1 MNWSVAAL
9 MSASNLTQI
18 AKRYLLYLQLE
29 RRLEV
34 NTLNARWYDLE
45 KYLSFLIKNNIKT
58 FNDITSKD
66 IDLFVSSLKFHQ
78 KYNRKTKY
86 SSSTINRYIS
96 TIKNF
101 HFYLSD
107 NNIVDKDVSD
117 KIYRP
122 KSINKLPSV
131 LNVEEINEII
141 DTIKLDKPI
150 DYRDKAIILIM
161 YSSGLRISEVV
172 NIKLTDLNLNEN
184 FISVIGKGNKQRII
198 PVANTTM
205 HFIKNYIDNF
215 RIKFL
220 KKTNS
225 KGYLFL
231 NNRGTQIS
239 RVSIWKVV
247 KKHAVPITNEN
258 ITPHVFRHSFA
269 THLIEGGADL
279 RAVQMMLGHSD
290 ISTTQIYTHLDTT
303 YLKDIYT
310 TYHPRG

>member
-1 MNWSVAAL
+1 MNQSAVL
-9 MSASNLTQI
+9 MSVNTLTQI
-18 AKRYLLYLQLE
+18 GKRYLLYLQLE

-45 KYLSFLIKNNIKT
+45 KYLSFLLENNIKS
-58 FNDITSKD
+58 FNDITSKS
-66 IDLFVSSLKFHQ
+66 IDLFISSLKFHY
-78 KYNRKTKY
+78 KYNRRTEY

-96 TIKNF
+96 TIRNF
-101 HFYLSD
+101 HFYLLD
-107 NNIVDKDVSD
+107 NNIVEKDVSD

-122 KSINKLPSV
+122 KNINKLPCV

-141 DTIKLDKPI
+141 DSIKLNRSI

-172 NIKLTDLNLNEN
+172 KIKLTDLNINES

-198 PVANTTM
+198 PVAKKTM
-205 HFIKNYIDNF
+205 NFINHYIDNS

-239 RVSIWKVV
+239 RVSIWKII
-247 KKHAVPITNEN
+247 KKHTLILNNDN

-290 ISTTQIYTHLDTT
+290 ISTTQIYTHLDTS
-303 YLKDIYT
+303 YLKDVYT

>member
-1 MNWSVAAL
+1 MNQSAVL
-9 MSASNLTQI
+9 MSVNTLTQI
-18 AKRYLLYLQLE
+18 GKRYLLYLQLE

-45 KYLSFLIKNNIKT
+45 KYLSFLLENNIKS
-58 FNDITSKD
+58 FNDITSKS
-66 IDLFVSSLKFHQ
+66 IDLFISSLKFHY
-78 KYNRKTKY
+78 KYNRRTEY

-96 TIKNF
+96 TIRNF
-101 HFYLSD
+101 HFYLLD
-107 NNIVDKDVSD
+107 NNIVEKDVSD

-122 KSINKLPSV
+122 KNINKLPCV

-141 DTIKLDKPI
+141 DSIKLNRSI

-172 NIKLTDLNLNEN
+172 KIKLTDLNINES

-198 PVANTTM
+198 PVAKKTM
-205 HFIKNYIDNF
+205 NFIKHYIDNS

-239 RVSIWKVV
+239 RVSIWKII
-247 KKHAVPITNEN
+247 KKHTLILNNDN

-290 ISTTQIYTHLDTT
+290 ISTTQIYTHLDTS
-303 YLKDIYT
+303 YLKDVYT

>member
-1 MNWSVAAL
+1 
-9 MSASNLTQI
+9 MSANTLTQT

-45 KYLSFLIKNNIKT
+45 KYLSFLYKNNIKS
-58 FNDITSKD
+58 FGDITSKN
-66 IDLFVSSLKFHQ
+66 IDLFISSLKFYQ
-78 KYNRKTKY
+78 KYDRKTEY

-96 TIKNF
+96 TIRSF
-101 HFYLSD
+101 HFYLFD
-107 NNIVDKDVSD
+107 NNIVEKDVSE
-117 KIYRP
+117 KIHRP

-131 LNVEEINEII
+131 LNVEEINQII
-141 DTIKLDKPI
+141 DSIELNRPI

-172 NIKLTDLNLNEN
+172 NIKLTDLNVNES

-198 PVANTTM
+198 PVANKTM
-205 HFIKNYIDNF
+205 NFIKSYIENF

-225 KGYLFL
+225 RGYLFL

-239 RVSIWKVV
+239 RVSIWKII
-247 KKHAVPITNEN
+247 KKHTLALHNHN

-303 YLKDIYT
+303 YLKDVYA

>member
-1 MNWSVAAL
+1 MNQSTVL
-9 MSASNLTQI
+9 MSVNTLTQI

-45 KYLSFLIKNNIKT
+45 KYLSFLFKNNIKS
-58 FNDITSKD
+58 FNDVTSKN
-66 IDLFVSSLKFHQ
+66 IDLFISTLKFHY
-78 KYNRKTKY
+78 KYNRKTEY

-96 TIKNF
+96 SIRNF
-101 HFYLSD
+101 HFYLLD
-107 NNIVDKDVSD
+107 NNIVEKDVSD
-117 KIYRP
+117 KIHRP
-122 KSINKLPSV
+122 KNINKLPSV
-131 LNVEEINEII
+131 LNVEEINKII
-141 DTIKLDKPI
+141 DSIKLNKPI

-172 NIKLTDLNLNEN
+172 KIKLTDLNINEN

-198 PVANTTM
+198 PVANKTM
-205 HFIKNYIDNF
+205 NFIKDYIDNS

-231 NNRGTQIS
+231 NNRGMQIS
-239 RVSIWKVV
+239 RVSIWKII
-247 KKHAVPITNEN
+247 KKHTLTLHNDK
-258 ITPHVFRHSFA
+258 ITPHIFRHSFA

-303 YLKDIYT
+303 YLKDVYT

>member
-1 MNWSVAAL
+1 
-9 MSASNLTQI
+9 MSANTLTQI

-45 KYLSFLIKNNIKT
+45 KYLSFLYKNNIKS
-58 FNDITSKD
+58 FGDITSKN
-66 IDLFVSSLKFHQ
+66 IDLFISSLKFYQ
-78 KYNRKTKY
+78 KYDRKTEY

-96 TIKNF
+96 TIRSF
-101 HFYLSD
+101 HFYLFD
-107 NNIVDKDVSD
+107 NNIVEKDVSE
-117 KIYRP
+117 KIHRP

-131 LNVEEINEII
+131 LNVEEINQII
-141 DTIKLDKPI
+141 DSIELNRPI

-172 NIKLTDLNLNEN
+172 NIKLTDLNVNES

-198 PVANTTM
+198 PVANKTM
-205 HFIKNYIDNF
+205 NFIKSYIENF

-225 KGYLFL
+225 RGYLFL
-231 NNRGTQIS
+231 NNRGTRIS
-239 RVSIWKVV
+239 RVSIWKII
-247 KKHAVPITNEN
+247 KKHTLALHNDN

-303 YLKDIYT
+303 YLKDVYT

>member
-1 MNWSVAAL
+1 MNQSAVL
-9 MSASNLTQI
+9 MSVNTLTQI
-18 AKRYLLYLQLE
+18 GKRYLLYLQLE

-45 KYLSFLIKNNIKT
+45 KYLSFLLENNIKS
-58 FNDITSKD
+58 FNYITSKN
-66 IDLFVSSLKFHQ
+66 IDLFISSLKFHY
-78 KYNRKTKY
+78 KYNRRTEY

-96 TIKNF
+96 TIRNF
-101 HFYLSD
+101 HFYLLD
-107 NNIVDKDVSD
+107 NNIVEKDVSD

-122 KSINKLPSV
+122 KNINKLPCV

-141 DTIKLDKPI
+141 DSIKLNRSI

-172 NIKLTDLNLNEN
+172 KIKLTDLNINES

-198 PVANTTM
+198 PVAKKTM
-205 HFIKNYIDNF
+205 NFIKHYIDSF

-239 RVSIWKVV
+239 RVSIWKII
-247 KKHAVPITNEN
+247 KKHTLVLNNDN

-290 ISTTQIYTHLDTT
+290 ISTTQIYTHLDTS
-303 YLKDIYT
+303 YLKDVYT

>member
-1 MNWSVAAL
+1 MNQSAVL
-9 MSASNLTQI
+9 MSVNTLTQI
-18 AKRYLLYLQLE
+18 GKRYLLYLQLE

-45 KYLSFLIKNNIKT
+45 KYLSFLLENNIKS
-58 FNDITSKD
+58 FNDITSKN
-66 IDLFVSSLKFHQ
+66 IDLFISSLKFHY
-78 KYNRKTKY
+78 KYNRRTEY

-96 TIKNF
+96 TIRNF
-101 HFYLSD
+101 HFYLLD
-107 NNIVDKDVSD
+107 NNIVEKDVSD

-122 KSINKLPSV
+122 KNINKLPCV

-141 DTIKLDKPI
+141 DSIKLNRSI

-172 NIKLTDLNLNEN
+172 KIKLTDLNINES

-198 PVANTTM
+198 PVAKKTM
-205 HFIKNYIDNF
+205 NFINHYIDNS

-239 RVSIWKVV
+239 RVSIWKII
-247 KKHAVPITNEN
+247 KKHTLVLNNDN

-290 ISTTQIYTHLDTT
+290 ISTTQIYTHLDTS
-303 YLKDIYT
+303 YLKDVYT